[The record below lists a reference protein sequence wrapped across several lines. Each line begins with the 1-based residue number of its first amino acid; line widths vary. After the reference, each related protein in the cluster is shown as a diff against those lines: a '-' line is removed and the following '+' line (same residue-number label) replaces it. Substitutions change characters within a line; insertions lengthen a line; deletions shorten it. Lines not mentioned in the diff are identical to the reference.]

1 MRKVSHIILQ
11 VAPVTIDLIAS
22 QYGQRQL
29 TARTEWKYT
38 CWPCCFHAFFPQR
51 KGCRYHSE
59 EECSLEEPRS
69 IQGGQGSQSRCHSQH
84 WEKKLK
90 TLQPTAESTAEEEQ
104 LRNTSEMRKKKKFS
118 CPSVYICDAGQES
131 PYVITVRTKVIQM
144 YNSFHSNVNYMGLR
158 TGYFS
163 RETIKLVQI
172 LTQVKMNTQQKSKF
186 RAMCCFYPAT
196 QLNSNTTSH
205 FSLSLSHFSKKK
217 GKKIQQK
224 ELEG

>member
-1 MRKVSHIILQ
+1 
-11 VAPVTIDLIAS
+11 
-22 QYGQRQL
+22 
-29 TARTEWKYT
+29 
-38 CWPCCFHAFFPQR
+38 
-51 KGCRYHSE
+51 
-59 EECSLEEPRS
+59 
-69 IQGGQGSQSRCHSQH
+69 
-84 WEKKLK
+84 
-90 TLQPTAESTAEEEQ
+90 
-104 LRNTSEMRKKKKFS
+104 
-118 CPSVYICDAGQES
+118 
-131 PYVITVRTKVIQM
+131 M

-217 GKKIQQK
+217 GKKIQ
-224 ELEG
+224 